1 MTVTIE
7 TIEAAA
13 RRLQGVVIETPLLSN
28 HYLNDKLNAK
38 VYIKPECLQH
48 IGAFKFRGAYN
59 RLIQLSDEQRK
70 LFTADPSRWIGQV
83 FKATGHGWFPSGS
96 IRHPKYSYFRDDKS
110 MMECTYDQIPESH
123 RYES

>member
-70 LFTADPSRWIGQV
+70 LGCVAFS
-83 FKATGHGWFPSGS
+83 SGNMS
-96 IRHPKYSYFRDDKS
+96 
-110 MMECTYDQIPESH
+110 
-123 RYES
+123 